1 MLVGKGK
8 NIGIGVG
15 LGILGFFIFVFVAGS
30 MMIQGEE
37 QELRNESIEEEQELR
52 NMSIEELKELSV
64 SWYYDDLLR
73 NPEKYK
79 GEIIFFRG
87 EIFMVDSIGKDHYGF
102 YVRTGT
108 GEYGLDQLVVTWK
121 GGMLLDGDEISGYGV
136 YSGVVDVGSMLV
148 ENYYNPKPH
157 VQAIHLTCYNC

>member
-1 MLVGKGK
+1 MDKIK
-8 NIGIGVG
+8 KIGIGF
-15 LGILGFFIFVFVAGS
+15 GIFVASFFILIVIVAVTNFE
-30 MMIQGEE
+30 QDKEE
-37 QELRNESIEEEQELR
+37 QELRSQFR
-52 NMSIEELKELSV
+52 NMSIEELHESSV

-79 GEIIFFRG
+79 GEIIEFDG

-102 YVRTGT
+102 YVWAGT

-121 GGMLLDGDEISGYGV
+121 GNMLLDGDEISGYGV
-136 YSGVVDVGSMLV
+136 YRGVVDVGSMLV

-157 VQAIHLTCYNC
+157 IEAIQLTCYNC

>member
-15 LGILGFFIFVFVAGS
+15 LGILGFFLFVFVVGN
-30 MMIQGEE
+30 MMIEE
-37 QELRNESIEEEQELR
+37 EEMIIQEEEQELR
-52 NMSIEELKELSV
+52 NMSIDELEELSV

-102 YVRTGT
+102 YVWTGT
-108 GEYGLDQLVVTWK
+108 GEYGLDQLVVEWK
-121 GGMLLDGDEISGYGV
+121 GSRLLDGDEISGYATFV
-136 YSGVVDVGSMLV
+136 DVVDVGSMLV

-157 VQAIHLTCYNC
+157 VEAIQLTCYNC

>member
-1 MLVGKGK
+1 LGKGK
-8 NIGIGVG
+8 KIGIGVG
-15 LGILGFFIFVFVAGS
+15 LGILGFFLFVFVVDNMMIEEEE
-30 MMIQGEE
+30 MMIQ
-37 QELRNESIEEEQELR
+37 EEERKLR
-52 NMSIEELKELSV
+52 ILSIEELEELSV

-121 GGMLLDGDEISGYGV
+121 GNMFLDGDEISGYGV
-136 YSGVVDVGSMLV
+136 YRGVVDVGSMLV

-157 VQAIHLTCYNC
+157 IEAIQLTCYNC

>member
-15 LGILGFFIFVFVAGS
+15 LGILGFIIIASIAGT
-30 MMIQGEE
+30 MLIQ
-37 QELRNESIEEEQELR
+37 EEEQELR
-52 NMSIEELKELSV
+52 NMSIEELHESSV

-79 GEIIFFRG
+79 GKIIEFDG
-87 EIFMVDSIGKDHYGF
+87 EIFMVDSIGKDHYAF
-102 YVRTGT
+102 YLWTGT
-108 GEYGLDQLVVTWK
+108 GEYGLDQLVVEWK
-121 GGMLLDGDEISGYGV
+121 GSRLLDGDEISGYATFV
-136 YSGVVDVGSMLV
+136 DVVDVGSMLV

-157 VQAIHLTCYNC
+157 VQAIQITCFNC